1 MIRRLSSLPLALGLP
16 LVLLLASSPVLAQR
30 AQRKRPSGTTSTRIT
45 TPKEFFGFNIGD
57 DWQEASYSQAVAYWK
72 KLATESDRMKMVDI
86 GPTEEGRQQWMV
98 IISSPENMRQLEHY
112 RSINVRLARAEDL
125 DRAQADALVQ
135 QGKAIVWIDG
145 GVHATETVGFEQL
158 IEQVYQMVSDTDPEM
173 MRILHDDIALI
184 VPMNPDG
191 EEEVAN
197 WWNRISTPT
206 DRTMAPGL
214 PTLFNK
220 YIGHDDNRDSYMS
233 NMKETT
239 NFNKQMFEEWF
250 PEIIYDHHQAGP
262 AGTVIFMP
270 PFRDPFNYNF
280 NPLIPLQIEELGAAM
295 HSNLVVHGMGGSVQ
309 RKGAPYSTWWDGGIR
324 TQSYFHNIIGLLT
337 EVIGEPNPIQIPLVP
352 KFQLPSSDWPLP
364 IVPQVWHYRQS
375 IDYAMQNNRA
385 VLDWASRNRTLILRN
400 IYIMGHQEIQWGS
413 EDSWTITPNRIA
425 ALEAAGRKPG
435 GTAVSEGLFGPQRG
449 LNPELYNTVLHNPA
463 FRDPRGYII
472 PADQHDFATATKF
485 VNVLIK
491 NGTEIE
497 RATSDFSVNG
507 QSFPAGSYIVLT
519 AQADRAYVL
528 DMFEPQNYPN
538 DLAYP
543 GGPPVP
549 PYDTAGWTLADQMG
563 VHFVREL
570 DGFSGPFDK
579 LPFGQLQPMPVYPV
593 AGAASPAG
601 YIISH
606 RINNAFILINRLER
620 AGDAVYWMQTPQTAD
635 GQDLGTG
642 AIYIPAATGVA
653 ALIDQAAKELGV
665 RATGVAAAPTGA
677 ALELHPVRIGLY
689 DQYGGSMPSG
699 WVRWM
704 FDQYEFPYERVWPQE
719 LAAGNL
725 KAKFDVLVFV
735 DSGLPGR
742 GGRGFFF
749 RRPKP
754 TPEQLATVPEKYRI
768 RMGSIGTE
776 DIAPL
781 KAFVEAGGT
790 LLTIGSG
797 TSLAQAVGL
806 PISSALVEMGKNG
819 TMVPLPN
826 EKFYIPGSL
835 MRVTLNPNDP
845 IAYGMG
851 EYVDVDFDHDPAF
864 HTVPNATVD
873 PQVAGWFQGDHT
885 LVSGWANGQ
894 GYLNGTAA
902 IVSGRIGQG
911 MVYAIGPEITFRA
924 QPHASFKILFNGL
937 YAGTATPAA
946 SVH

>member
-1 MIRRLSSLPLALGLP
+1 MTRRLLPLCVP
-16 LVLLLASSPVLAQR
+16 WVLLLAAAPLWAQGSKPKRKPPAER
-30 AQRKRPSGTTSTRIT
+30 AGAHLT
-45 TPKEFFGFNIGD
+45 TPQEFFGFNIGD

-72 KLATESDRMKMVDI
+72 KLETESDRMKMVDI

-98 IISSPENMRQLEHY
+98 IISSSDNLRQLEHY
-112 RSINVRLARAEDL
+112 RAINVRLARAENL
-125 DRAQADALVQ
+125 EPAEADKLVQ
-135 QGKAIVWIDG
+135 EGRAIVWIDG

-158 IEQVYQMVSDTDPEM
+158 IEQVYAMVSDNDREM
-173 MRILHDDIALI
+173 QRIRHDDIALI

-206 DRTMAPGL
+206 ERTMAPGL

-239 NFNKQMFEEWF
+239 NFNRQMFEQWF

-262 AGTVIFMP
+262 AGSVIFMP

-295 HSNLVVHGMGGSVQ
+295 HSNLVAQGMGGSVQ

-324 TQSYFHNIIGLLT
+324 TESYFHNIIGLLT
-337 EVIGEPNPIQIPLVP
+337 EIIGEPNPIQIPVVP

-364 IVPQVWHYRQS
+364 VTPGVWHYRQS
-375 IDYAMQNNRA
+375 IAYAMQNNRA

-400 IYIMGHQEIQWGS
+400 IYIMGRQEIHWGS
-413 EDSWTITPNRIA
+413 EDSWTITPQRIA
-425 ALEAAGRKPG
+425 ALAAAAQKPG
-435 GTAVSEGLFGPQRG
+435 GMVTAAGGFGPRRAI
-449 LNPELYNTVLHNPA
+449 NPDLYNTVLHNPA
-463 FRDPRGYII
+463 FRDPRGYIV
-472 PADQHDFATATKF
+472 PSDQHDFATATKF
-485 VNVLIK
+485 IDVLIK

-497 RATSDFSVNG
+497 RASSDFTING
-507 QSFPAGSYIVLT
+507 QSFPAGSYVVPT

-528 DMFEPQNYPN
+528 DMFEPQYYPN

-563 VHFVREL
+563 VKFVREL

-579 LPFGQLQPMPVYPV
+579 LPFGELQPMPVYPV

-601 YIISH
+601 YLISH
-606 RINNAFILINRLER
+606 RINNAFILTNRLMK
-620 AGDAVYWMQTPQTAD
+620 AGDKVYWQQSAQTAG

-642 AIYIPAATGVA
+642 ALYVPAAPGVEAMIATAAQQLGVVATGVA
-653 ALIDQAAKELGV
+653 S
-665 RATGVAAAPTGA
+665 APTGA
-677 ALELHPVRIGLY
+677 ALELHPIRVGLY

-704 FDQYEFPYERVWPQE
+704 FDQYEVPYERVWPQE

-735 DSGLPGR
+735 DSGLAGR
-742 GGRGFFF
+742 GRGGFFF
-749 RRPKP
+749 RRPQP
-754 TPEQLATVPEKYRI
+754 TAAELATVPEKYRL
-768 RMGSIGTE
+768 RMGSIGRG

-781 KAFVEAGGT
+781 QEFVKAGGT

-797 TSLAQAVGL
+797 TSLAEAVGL
-806 PISSALVEMGKNG
+806 PIESALVAMGKQG
-819 TMVPLPN
+819 ILQPLSN
-826 EKFYIPGSL
+826 QQFYIPGSL
-835 MRVTLNPNDP
+835 MRMTLNNQDP

-851 EYVDVDFDHDPAF
+851 GYVDVDFDHDPVF
-864 HTVPNATVD
+864 HTVPSATVD
-873 PQVAGWFQGDHT
+873 PQVAGWFSGDHT
-885 LVSGWANGQ
+885 LVSGWANGE

-902 IVSGRIGQG
+902 VISGHIGAG
-911 MVYAIGPEITFRA
+911 MVVAIGPEITFRA
-924 QPHASFKILFNGL
+924 QPHASFKLLFNGL
-937 YAGTATPAA
+937 YAGTATAA
-946 SVH
+946 TPQ